1 MKLVK
6 ALYFTSPS
14 CWPGLAILV
23 GQNEQGWLYVKSWR
37 DPEALPERF
46 SSVEEL
52 EAAFGEALTL
62 IREEEVRR

>member
-23 GQNEQGWLYVKSWR
+23 GQDEQGGLYVKSWM
-37 DPEALPERF
+37 DPEAPPERF
-46 SSVEEL
+46 FSVEEL
-52 EAAFGEALTL
+52 EAAFGEKLTL
-62 IREEEVRR
+62 TREEEVRR

>member
-14 CWPGLAILV
+14 CWSGLAILV
-23 GQNEQGWLYVKSWR
+23 GQDEPGWRYVKSWR
-37 DPEALPERF
+37 DPEAPPERF
-46 SSVEEL
+46 FSVEEI
-52 EAAFGEALTL
+52 EAAFGEKLTL